1 MESWVAQELATVELG
16 DGRRTRRLVRLM
28 ESLAERPATSVPRA
42 CGDWAAT
49 KGAYRLWAS
58 PQVTREAIMGAHAD
72 QTAVR
77 LAGHALVLALQDT
90 TSLDFTHHPRTTGLG
105 PLESPTH
112 RGFLQH
118 TVLMASDAGVPLG
131 VLHQQLWA
139 RDPAAVGQR
148 HQRRQRTTAEKE
160 SQRWL
165 TAEEATRARVPAG
178 VAVVTVA
185 DREAD
190 IYDFLAL
197 PRRPGETVLIRA
209 THNRRV
215 REEAGHLWQAISAS
229 PCRGTCQVEV
239 QRHDE
244 HPSRVA
250 VVQVRFTSTV
260 IEPPG
265 ARRGRSQLAGVPV
278 SVVLA
283 EEEAPPEGIAPLRW
297 LLITT
302 RPVETWENALQCLQW
317 YRQRW
322 LIERY
327 HYVLKSGCQV
337 ERLELRDG
345 ERLQRAL
352 ATYSIVAW
360 RLLWLTYEARVHPD
374 QPCTGVLAPTEWQ
387 SLYCVI
393 HKTPAPPTAPM
404 SLAQAVRWIAQLG
417 GFLGRRSDGNPG
429 VKALWRGL
437 LRLHDLALMWS
448 LTHPLPAP
456 PSSGPLVG
464 NA

>member
-1 MESWVAQELATVELG
+1 MENGVAQELTTVHLG
-16 DGRRTRRLVRLM
+16 DRRRTRRLVRLI
-28 ESLAERPATSVPRA
+28 EALAAQPTAGVPQA

-49 KGAYRLWAS
+49 KAAYRLWAS
-58 PQVTREAIMGAHAD
+58 PQVTREAIMGAHAER
-72 QTAVR
+72 TAAR
-77 LAGHALVLALQDT
+77 LAGHRLVLALQDT
-90 TSLDFTHHPRTTGLG
+90 TSLDFTAHPRTTGLG

-112 RGFLQH
+112 QGFLQH
-118 TVLMASDAGVPLG
+118 TVLMASGDGVPLG
-131 VLHQQLWA
+131 VVHQALWA

-148 HQRRQRTTAEKE
+148 HRRRQRATAEKE

-165 TAEEATRARVPAG
+165 TAAEATRERVPAG

-197 PRRPGETVLIRA
+197 PRRAGETVLIRA

-215 REEAGHLWQAISAS
+215 REEAGHLWEAIYAS
-229 PCRGTCQVEV
+229 PPRGTCRVEV

-244 HPSRVA
+244 HPRRVA

-260 IEPPG
+260 IEPPV
-265 ARRGRSQLAGVPV
+265 ARRGRGPRAGVPV
-278 SVVLA
+278 FVVLA

-302 RPVETWENALQCLQW
+302 WPVKTWEDALQCLQW

-337 ERLELRDG
+337 EHLELRDG

-360 RLLWLTYEARVHPD
+360 RLLWLTYEARAHPD
-374 QPCTGVLAPTEWQ
+374 QPCTGVLEAAEWQ

-393 HKTPAPPTAPM
+393 HGTSTPPETPPTVAE
-404 SLAQAVRWIAQLG
+404 AVRWIAQLG
-417 GFLGRRSDGNPG
+417 GFLGRRNDGSPG
-429 VKALWRGL
+429 VKVLWRGM
-437 LRLHDLALMWS
+437 LRLHDLALTWA
-448 LTHPLPAP
+448 LTHALPVPRSARP
-456 PSSGPLVG
+456 FVG